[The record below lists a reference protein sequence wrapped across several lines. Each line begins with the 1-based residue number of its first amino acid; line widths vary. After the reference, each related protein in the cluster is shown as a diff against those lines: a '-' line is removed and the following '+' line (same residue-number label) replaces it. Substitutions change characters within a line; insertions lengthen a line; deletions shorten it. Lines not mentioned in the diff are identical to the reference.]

1 MDRLHIAVDYG
12 GGSGR
17 VLAGHFTPDGDLR
30 MSEIHRFGNR
40 QIRLGRHLYWDF
52 PALFEEMITGLRK
65 AAALPDSRIASVA
78 IDTWGVD
85 FGLIDSSGSLLA
97 NPICYRDEATAPYP
111 ERLAALRGG
120 ADRHYS
126 EAGIQV
132 MAINS
137 VYRLMSMAELQPGL
151 IAAADRLLFMP
162 DLFSYFLTGEPN
174 VEYTIASTSEL
185 LMAADRTWN
194 RPLIA
199 ALGLPERLFGPIVMP
214 GSVRGHLTEAVR
226 ERIGVDYDIP
236 VIAVGS
242 HDTASAVYA
251 SEANSAAD
259 PSTAF
264 LSSGTW
270 SLLGCVVPAPVLTE
284 KARLGGFTNE
294 GAADGR
300 ITLLQNI
307 TGLWILQR
315 LMAEWSAEG
324 DPISYD
330 TLVDEAERSD
340 YNATI
345 DVDDPAFANPPVM
358 SRAIS
363 AWLRERSIA
372 PPVGYGAI
380 GRCVMLSLA
389 DRYRRGLEAL
399 AGVTGVEVR
408 RLNII
413 GGGSRNRL
421 LNRLTAEAAGVEVI
435 AGPVEATGIG
445 SMLLQAE
452 ATGMTDIRPRLREII
467 FTK

>member
-1 MDRLHIAVDYG
+1 MRRLHIAVDYG

-17 VLAGHFTPDGDLR
+17 VLAGEFTADGDLHIT
-30 MSEIHRFGNR
+30 EIHRFGNR
-40 QIRLGRHLYWDF
+40 QIRLGHHLYWDF
-52 PALFEEMITGLRK
+52 PALFEEMIIGLRK
-65 AAALPDSRIASVA
+65 AAAISDAHIASVG

-85 FGLIDSSGSLLA
+85 FGLIDESGSLLA
-97 NPICYRDEATAPYP
+97 NPVCYRDEATLPWP
-111 ERLAALRGG
+111 ERLASIRGG
-120 ADRHYS
+120 ADRHYA
-126 EAGIQV
+126 EAGIQI

-137 VYRLMSMAELQPGL
+137 VYRLMAMADEQPRL

-162 DLFSYFLTGEPN
+162 DLFSYFLTGEAN

-194 RPLIA
+194 HKLINE
-199 ALGLPERLFGPIVMP
+199 LRLPARLFGPIVMP
-214 GSVRGHLTEAVR
+214 GTVRGHLTADIR
-226 ERIGVDYDIP
+226 ARIGIDYDVP
-236 VIAVGS
+236 VVAVGS

-251 SEANSAAD
+251 SEANMAAD

-270 SLLGCVVPAPVLTE
+270 SLLGCLVSSPVLTE
-284 KARLGGFTNE
+284 AARLGGFTNE
-294 GAADGR
+294 GGADGR

-315 LMAEWSAEG
+315 LMEEWRQEG
-324 DPISYD
+324 EGISYD
-330 TLVDEAERSD
+330 TLVSEAERSD
-340 YNATI
+340 YSAII
-345 DVDDPAFANPPVM
+345 DVDDPVFTNPPVM

-389 DRYRRGLEAL
+389 DRYRRGLKAL
-399 AGVTGVEVR
+399 SEVTGTEVK

-445 SMLLQAE
+445 SLLLQAE
-452 ATGMTDIRPRLREII
+452 ATGLKDARKHMRDIII
-467 FTK
+467 D

>member
-1 MDRLHIAVDYG
+1 MKLLHLAVDYG

-17 VLAGHFTPDGDLR
+17 VLTGTFSPDGDLH
-30 MSEIHRFGNR
+30 MTEIHRFGNR

-52 PALFEEMITGLRK
+52 PALFEEMIVGLRK
-65 AAALPDSRIASVA
+65 AAAIPGARIASVG

-85 FGLIDSSGSLLA
+85 FGFIDSSGSLLA
-97 NPICYRDEATAPYP
+97 NPVCYRDEATLPYP
-111 ERLAALRGG
+111 DKLAALRGG
-120 ADRHYS
+120 ADRHYA

-137 VYRLMSMAELQPGL
+137 VYRLMSMADLQPGL

-162 DLFSYFLTGEPN
+162 DLFSYFLTGEAN

-185 LMAADRTWN
+185 LMAEDRCWN
-194 RPLIA
+194 RKLIA
-199 ALGLPERLFGPIVMP
+199 ELGLPERLFGPIVMP
-214 GSVRGHLTEAVR
+214 GTIRGYLTEEIR
-226 ERIGVDYDIP
+226 ERIGIDYGVP
-236 VIAVGS
+236 VVAVGS

-251 SEANSAAD
+251 SEANIATDA
-259 PSTAF
+259 STAF

-270 SLLGCVVPAPVLTE
+270 SLLGCVVSSPVLTE
-284 KARLGGFTNE
+284 TARLGGFTNE
-294 GAADGR
+294 GGADGR

-315 LMAEWSAEG
+315 LMAEWKEEG
-324 DPISYD
+324 NAITYD
-330 TLVDEAERSD
+330 TLVKDAEHAD
-340 YNATI
+340 YNAII
-345 DVDDPAFANPPVM
+345 DVDDPAFTNPPVM

-363 AWLRERSIA
+363 AWLRDRSID

-399 AGVTGVEVR
+399 EQVTGTRVK

-445 SMLLQAE
+445 SMILQAE
-452 ATGMTDIRPRLREII
+452 ATGNADIRKRLRDII
-467 FTK
+467 ID